1 MVLGN
6 VKMVAGTNLLN
17 MDTIR
22 PKFTKLLHLY
32 VLDILYDEKEIIITR
47 SKKLLWNLIPIS
59 PEAFKLLQENFPEYS
74 IIEIDESVMVNMSDR
89 NKLMNPN

>member
-1 MVLGN
+1 M
-6 VKMVAGTNLLN
+6 
-17 MDTIR
+17 
-22 PKFTKLLHLY
+22 HLY

-74 IIEIDESVMVNMSDR
+74 LIEIDESIMISMGDR
-89 NKLMNPN
+89 KNLLNPN